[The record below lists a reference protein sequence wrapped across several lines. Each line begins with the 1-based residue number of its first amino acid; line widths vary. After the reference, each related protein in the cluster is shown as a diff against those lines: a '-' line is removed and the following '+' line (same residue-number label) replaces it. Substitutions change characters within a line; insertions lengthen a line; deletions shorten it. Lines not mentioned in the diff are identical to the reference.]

1 MRIALKCACALTA
14 LVAVLGFVA
23 PAGAQQP
30 AAGPKTL
37 KMQSSWPAG
46 ATLQD
51 NFRFFADRV
60 DKLTGGQLKI
70 DALAAGQVVPAF
82 EVLDATHKKVID
94 GAHSVSYY
102 WVGKSKTATLFA
114 STPAGPFGMDHMDFM
129 GWIYEA
135 AASTCGGIST
145 RKSSS

>member
-1 MRIALKCACALTA
+1 M
-14 LVAVLGFVA
+14 A
-23 PAGAQQP
+23 PAGAQPP

-37 KMQSSWPAG
+37 KMQSSWPASS
-46 ATLQD
+46 TLQD
-51 NFRFFADRV
+51 NFRYFAERV

-102 WVGKSKTATLFA
+102 WVGKNKAATLFA
-114 STPAGPFGMDHMDFM
+114 STPAGPSAWTPWTSWG
-129 GWIYEA
+129 GSTRA
-135 AASTCGGIST
+135 AGSTCGGSST
-145 RKSSS
+145 RKNSSST